1 MHLGLQLETK
11 AILHQL
17 FSLRIQKNV
26 PVDFLVDGFARC
38 LGRIYETYFLN
49 GTANNQSSSLLRKR
63 LSRNTDH
70 SCSRFNILSHD
81 CTGTNRSVGSDIYVL

>member
-1 MHLGLQLETK
+1 MALLMVGCQVVARVTASIDPTWVAGLGLQLETK

-38 LGRIYETYFLN
+38 LAEFVRPT
-49 GTANNQSSSLLRKR
+49 S
-63 LSRNTDH
+63 
-70 SCSRFNILSHD
+70 
-81 CTGTNRSVGSDIYVL
+81 